1 VFLTE
6 EISQQLTSWLNY
18 KYRTRRVCYKDEQT
32 GKIITEHRTP
42 DREESDLVFAVYQ
55 NKGAPDPQNLYYDIA
70 KFFGKTLDSMGKG
83 SREDGNNER
92 RREITLHSFRRFV
105 KTTISDLGYGDY
117 SEWFIGHSGSTYW
130 RKKESEK
137 AELFRKIE
145 PYLTFLNIHQL
156 ERQGADIQT
165 KVEELEDL
173 NQSLR
178 NRDKMKDDAIAQL
191 SDQLMA
197 LTARMQ
203 EFERKHTS

>member
-1 VFLTE
+1 
-6 EISQQLTSWLNY
+6 
-18 KYRTRRVCYKDEQT
+18 
-32 GKIITEHRTP
+32 
-42 DREESDLVFAVYQ
+42 
-55 NKGAPDPQNLYYDIA
+55 
-70 KFFGKTLDSMGKG
+70 MGKG
-83 SREDGNNER
+83 DREDGGGGSYR

-105 KTTISDLGYGDY
+105 KTTVSDLGYSDF

-137 AELFRKIE
+137 AELFKKIE
-145 PYLTFLNIHQL
+145 PYLTYLNIHQL

-165 KVEELEDL
+165 KVEELEEL

-191 SDQLMA
+191 SDQVMA

-203 EFERKHTS
+203 EFESKHLY